1 MIKCWQMKPDENR
14 VVSGD
19 GRAKFRAIVLDY
31 GAVLCHRPL
40 PQEIDRMAGVFSV
53 TSEEFPVLYGGPRNA
68 YDRGDLTTQE
78 YWTEVAR
85 SAGVDLESDVIESL
99 SNWDK
104 EMWSH
109 VNTEMTDW
117 LSAVRAAGYQ
127 TALLSNMQFDMIAH
141 VRANFAWLGNFNHQ
155 IFSAEVRAV
164 KPEPA
169 IYALCLD
176 RLGARPPETLFID
189 DREENVAAARAL
201 GIGSFHFRSAPEL
214 RRELAYLLPR

>member
-1 MIKCWQMKPDENR
+1 MKTGENR
-14 VVSGD
+14 VRGGD

-31 GAVLCHRPL
+31 GAVLCHQPS
-40 PQEIDRMAGVFSV
+40 PHEIERLAGVFSV
-53 TSEEFPVLYGGPRNA
+53 TSEEFPLLYAGPRSA
-68 YDRGDLTTQE
+68 YDRGDLTTPE

-85 SAGVDLESDVIESL
+85 CAGVDLDRDVIENL

-141 VRANFAWLGNFNHQ
+141 VRRHFAWLRNFDHQ
-155 IFSAEVRAV
+155 IFSAEVGAV
-164 KPEPA
+164 KPERA
-169 IYALCLD
+169 IYLLCLD
-176 RLGARPPETLFID
+176 RLGARPSETLFID
-189 DREENVAAARAL
+189 DREENVAAARGL
-201 GIGSFHFRSAPEL
+201 GIESFHFRSAPEL
-214 RRELAYLLPR
+214 RRELAYLLP